1 MSYKKLTK
9 ILQETE
15 RVNHDDLV
23 VRYLAK
29 MMEFTPLQMHFFD
42 ESSVLTTSGNRAYG
56 HSDFGTR
63 AIETQKF
70 ASNSTL
76 TVNVC
81 CGFFGINYYNILN
94 GASNAME
101 MVNVFA
107 EALEERNELGNPTFA
122 RGDVIVMDNCGFHH
136 QHQGERILRYLLD
149 QHGVTLVFQPP
160 YSPQYNVTECVFQ
173 IMKRRLQYNSAMVEN
188 FLELTVV
195 DALDFP
201 ASFMSGFFRVWIC
214 IITEASFRIPTQSYN
229 LQNGCAVHPS
239 LTDEHVNITP
249 ASKMRNKLA
258 TDVLNKNMLYLM
270 KQYQTWEIQKDL
282 LQSMNS

>member
-1 MSYKKLTK
+1 MRSLAPIVKRKPLKSKKVTQDVMEFVEFKKKCKPSIYAREIREELLVNNICTNDNVPSVSTVNRVVKNDLGMSYKKLTK
-9 ILQETE
+9 IPQETE

-29 MMEFTPLQMHFFD
+29 MMEFTPQQMHFFH

-101 MVNVFA
+101 MVNFFD
-107 EALEERNELGNPTFA
+107 EALEERNELGNPMFA

-136 QHQGERILRYLLD
+136 QHQGERILRHLLD

-188 FLELTVV
+188 FLELAIV

-201 ASFMSGFFRVWIC
+201 ASFMSGFFRQCGYV
-214 IITEASFRIPTQSYN
+214 
-229 LQNGCAVHPS
+229 
-239 LTDEHVNITP
+239 
-249 ASKMRNKLA
+249 
-258 TDVLNKNMLYLM
+258 
-270 KQYQTWEIQKDL
+270 
-282 LQSMNS
+282 